1 MSFEGSVAI
10 VTGAGGEGGIG
21 EAIALKLARSGASV
35 AVVDICHD
43 DPEAPR
49 RKLASWDELQAVAER
64 VNAAGGTGLAIKADL
79 TDEDAVADMIRQVET
94 QFGALNL
101 LFNNAAGGR
110 SAGPINHT
118 PVTQLSRSDWDFT
131 LAASLTSVFLC
142 CKWAAPLIARSGGG
156 AIVNTNTMSAHYGVR
171 GMSAY
176 LSAKYA
182 LVEFTKILALELAPD
197 NIRVNAFS
205 PGMTLTPS
213 LRFRYEEI
221 AAEKPEHSAE
231 EHMKLRTV
239 DIPLGRMADPEEM
252 ASVACFL
259 ASKEASYM
267 IGQTLEVD
275 GGRRV

>member
-1 MSFEGSVAI
+1 MDFEGNVAI

-21 EAIALKLARSGASV
+21 EAIALRLARSGASV

-43 DPEAPR
+43 DPDAPS
-49 RKLASWDELQAVAER
+49 RKLPSWDELQAVAER
-64 VNAAGGTGLAIKADL
+64 VTAAGGAGLAIKADL
-79 TDEDAVADMIRQVET
+79 TDEAAIEDMVRQVEAR
-94 QFGALNL
+94 FGKCHL

-110 SAGPINHT
+110 SAGPIHHT
-118 PVTQLSRSDWDFT
+118 PVTQLSRKDWDFT
-131 LAASLTSVFLC
+131 LAATLTSVFMC
-142 CKWAAPLIARSGGG
+142 CKWVAPLITKSGGG
-156 AIVNTNTMSAHYGVR
+156 AIVNTNTMSAHYGIP

-176 LSAKYA
+176 LAAKYG

-221 AAEKPEHSAE
+221 AAEQPEHSAE
-231 EHMKLRTV
+231 EHMKLRTAN
-239 DIPLGRMADPEEM
+239 IPLGRMAEPEEM
-252 ASVACFL
+252 AAVACFL

-267 IGQTLEVD
+267 IGQTLQVD